1 MNWEWIV
8 SALLLPNAN
17 RSGRMVNVPVG
28 AEVVLVKMNADI
40 YISFLASNGP
50 ELLDARG
57 SVFDANAANCESST
71 LHRPPIPTI
80 PRLVSARLPPLIPP
94 TRMARGFH
102 PALQSSMPSTS
113 RLHGQILPAQPPPLR
128 IATSNSEPDVIEL
141 D

>member
-1 MNWEWIV
+1 MNWEWVV

-40 YISFLASNGP
+40 YISFLSPNGP

-57 SVFDANAANCESST
+57 SVFDANTANCESST
-71 LHRPPIPTI
+71 LHPPIPII
-80 PRLVSARLPPLIPP
+80 PCLVPARLPPIIPP

-102 PALQSSMPSTS
+102 SALQSSMPSTS
-113 RLHGQILPAQPPPLR
+113 RLHNQTMPVQPFAPQ